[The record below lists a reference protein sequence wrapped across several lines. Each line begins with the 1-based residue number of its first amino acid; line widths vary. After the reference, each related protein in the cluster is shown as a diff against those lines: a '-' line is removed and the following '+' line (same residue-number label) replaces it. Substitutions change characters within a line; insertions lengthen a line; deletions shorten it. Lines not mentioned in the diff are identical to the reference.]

1 MLKNLQQMHL
11 NLLLIKVIQKTVE
24 GTGDL
29 IGNKISEKI
38 TKVTRTSP
46 QNSSEIVTNERD
58 YNGLD
63 REIPKER

>member
-1 MLKNLQQMHL
+1 MLKNLQQTHL
-11 NLLLIKVIQKTVE
+11 KLLLIRVIQKTKE

-38 TKVTRTSP
+38 IKVIRTSP

-58 YNGLD
+58 YIGFD
-63 REIPKER
+63 REIPTER

>member
-11 NLLLIKVIQKTVE
+11 KLLLIKVIQKTVE

-58 YNGLD
+58 YIGFD

>member
-11 NLLLIKVIQKTVE
+11 KLLLIRVIQKTTE

-58 YNGLD
+58 YIGFD

>member
-1 MLKNLQQMHL
+1 MHL
-11 NLLLIKVIQKTVE
+11 KLLLIRVIQKTTE

-58 YNGLD
+58 YIGFD

>member
-1 MLKNLQQMHL
+1 MLKNLQQTHL
-11 NLLLIKVIQKTVE
+11 KLLLIRVIQKTKE

-58 YNGLD
+58 YIGFD
-63 REIPKER
+63 REIPTER

>member
-1 MLKNLQQMHL
+1 MHL
-11 NLLLIKVIQKTVE
+11 KLLLIRVIQKTKE

-58 YNGLD
+58 YIGFD
-63 REIPKER
+63 REIPTER